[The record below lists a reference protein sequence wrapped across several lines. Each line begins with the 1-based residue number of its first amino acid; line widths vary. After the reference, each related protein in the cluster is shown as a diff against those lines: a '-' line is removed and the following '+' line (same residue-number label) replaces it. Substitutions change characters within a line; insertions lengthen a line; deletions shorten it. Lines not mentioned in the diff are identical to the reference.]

1 LWGNV
6 ANALQQS
13 VFSICKTLSQDM
25 FPSQNHNIGIAMTS
39 RRQFIQIVPLAGA
52 ALVVGCSDKAS
63 EAPKPVASTAPAT
76 PPPAPAPVA
85 AAPATEPT
93 PAPAS
98 PAPSAAANASAL
110 PMVDEKDPTASAL
123 GYVANATKAD
133 TAKYKTYAAG
143 QQCSGCQLFQG
154 QAGAAAGP
162 CSLFAGKQV
171 SAQGW
176 CSAFAKKTA

>member
-1 LWGNV
+1 
-6 ANALQQS
+6 
-13 VFSICKTLSQDM
+13 
-25 FPSQNHNIGIAMTS
+25 MTT

-52 ALVVGCSDKAS
+52 AFVVGCSDKAA
-63 EAPKPVASTAPAT
+63 EVPKAVTSGTPARPTFT
-76 PPPAPAPVA
+76 PPPEPVA
-85 AAPATEPT
+85 TA

-98 PAPSAAANASAL
+98 PTPSTTANSSAA

-133 TAKYKTYAAG
+133 TAKYKTYTAG

-154 QAGAAAGP
+154 QAGAASGP

-171 SAQGW
+171 NAQGW
-176 CSAFAKKTA
+176 CSAFAKKAA

>member
-1 LWGNV
+1 
-6 ANALQQS
+6 
-13 VFSICKTLSQDM
+13 M
-25 FPSQNHNIGIAMTS
+25 FPGQTHNIGFAMTT

-52 ALVVGCSDKAS
+52 AFVVGCSDKAS
-63 EAPKPVASTAPAT
+63 EAPKPVASSAPAT
-76 PPPAPAPVA
+76 PPPAPVA
-85 AAPATEPT
+85 AAPAPATEPPPASTT
-93 PAPAS
+93 PAPS
-98 PAPSAAANASAL
+98 TAANSSAL

-154 QAGAAAGP
+154 QAGAASGP

-171 SAQGW
+171 NAQGW
-176 CSAFAKKTA
+176 CSAFAKKAA

>member
-1 LWGNV
+1 
-6 ANALQQS
+6 
-13 VFSICKTLSQDM
+13 
-25 FPSQNHNIGIAMTS
+25 MTT

-52 ALVVGCSDKAS
+52 AFVVGCSDKAA
-63 EAPKPVASTAPAT
+63 EAPKPVAAAPAT

-85 AAPATEPT
+85 AAPT
-93 PAPAS
+93 PAPANEPVPAAS
-98 PAPSAAANASAL
+98 PAPSTAASSGTL
-110 PMVDEKDPTASAL
+110 PMLDEKDATAVAL

-154 QAGAAAGP
+154 QAGGAAGP

-171 SAQGW
+171 NAQGW
-176 CSAFAKKTA
+176 CSAFAKKAA